1 MNKLICL
8 GTAKLDNHKYGY
20 SDSDIDYNYSA
31 EDILKYSYK
40 NGIKAI
46 DTSPRYN
53 NAEKIIGDCLNR
65 NNLNF
70 FISSKIENLEVKS
83 HYSCDKILSSVK
95 DTLENLHIKKLNI
108 CFLHQN
114 EVEIISDKYIMQG
127 LNILKD
133 HELVDEVGT
142 SIYSENELDFTIESH
157 FYDWIQIP
165 VNILDNYFYNRI
177 KKTKSNIKVAAR
189 SVLLQGMLFQ
199 DDKTISKNI
208 RDSKKMI
215 EFLEFIKKEL
225 NIDNKNFNQ
234 ISIAYLKYLEN
245 LSMIIIGSR
254 SLKHIEFFMNSLN
267 QNIAEDKLKKIHNH
281 SNQIKEWS
289 NPRNW

>member
-1 MNKLICL
+1 
-8 GTAKLDNHKYGY
+8 
-20 SDSDIDYNYSA
+20 
-31 EDILKYSYK
+31 
-40 NGIKAI
+40 
-46 DTSPRYN
+46 
-53 NAEKIIGDCLNR
+53 
-65 NNLNF
+65 
-70 FISSKIENLEVKS
+70 
-83 HYSCDKILSSVK
+83 
-95 DTLENLHIKKLNI
+95 
-108 CFLHQN
+108 
-114 EVEIISDKYIMQG
+114 
-127 LNILKD
+127 
-133 HELVDEVGT
+133 
-142 SIYSENELDFTIESH
+142 
-157 FYDWIQIP
+157 
-165 VNILDNYFYNRI
+165 
-177 KKTKSNIKVAAR
+177 
-189 SVLLQGMLFQ
+189 MLFQ

>member
-177 KKTKSNIKVAAR
+177 KKQN
-189 SVLLQGMLFQ
+189 L
-199 DDKTISKNI
+199 ISKLLL
-208 RDSKKMI
+208 DQFYYKVCFFKMI
-215 EFLEFIKKEL
+215 KLFLKILETQKK
-225 NIDNKNFNQ
+225 
-234 ISIAYLKYLEN
+234 
-245 LSMIIIGSR
+245 
-254 SLKHIEFFMNSLN
+254 
-267 QNIAEDKLKKIHNH
+267 
-281 SNQIKEWS
+281 
-289 NPRNW
+289 